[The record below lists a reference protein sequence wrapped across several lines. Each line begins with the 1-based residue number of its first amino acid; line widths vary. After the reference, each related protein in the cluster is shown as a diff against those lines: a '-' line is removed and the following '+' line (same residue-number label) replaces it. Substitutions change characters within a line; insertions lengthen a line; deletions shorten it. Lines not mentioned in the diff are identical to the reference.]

1 MSHIAAIRHAL
12 VRQRPRVLEE
22 ETRHRAAVSLV
33 LREEDAAAHLLFI
46 QRAEHPDDPWSGHIA
61 FPGGRIEDDDASPR
75 RAAERETL
83 EEVGLDLNTADCLG
97 HLADI
102 TAANFPVLV
111 SGFIYH
117 VDAHSVLTPNVEVR
131 ETFWMSLDELSSP
144 QRQVEHIFSLCGSE
158 RTFPAIDLLGSD
170 RPVLWGLTYRFVGRL
185 LRLLDREIPQ
195 CYPDV

>member
-1 MSHIAAIRHAL
+1 MSHIAAIRDAL
-12 VRQRPRVLEE
+12 AHQRPQAFEE

-33 LREEDAAAHLLFI
+33 LCEENAAAHLLFI

-61 FPGGRIEDDDASPR
+61 FPGGRIEEDDASPR
-75 RAAERETL
+75 HAAERETL
-83 EEVGLDLNTADCLG
+83 EEVGLDLDTADYLG

-117 VDAHSVLTPNVEVR
+117 VGAHSTLTPNFEVR
-131 ETFWMSLDELSSP
+131 ETFWMSLDKLSSP

-158 RTFPAIDLLGSD
+158 RTFPAIDLLGPE